1 MPKGQQQEGAT
12 QSEEPSPWWGEEA
25 APLPRGR
32 AEDARAGLPGCGSAR
47 LPWQG
52 SVFHTCSTALLPCPW
67 CPGRSV
73 GFLERFANCT
83 QKTFAR
89 QLPFRGKQPCE
100 APGELGEVGTGEVEQ
115 HQCTPSASR
124 LLKTITKCQDAL
136 YKLWLSVGATGCS
149 RKGVGAACRTPSCIT
164 SIRGSLISCLCPGVL
179 GNTASFTRTP
189 PPHPFQACTSPGL
202 TFSRSCCSL

>member
-1 MPKGQQQEGAT
+1 MLCWSRKCHCRGTFSLPFDVACPYPLA
-12 QSEEPSPWWGEEA
+12 PSLIARASRHPRPWCPRDSGRKARHKARSPRRGGERRQWWGEEA
-25 APLPRGR
+25 APLPRSR
-32 AEDARAGLPGCGSAR
+32 AEDAWAGLPGCGSAR

-67 CPGRSV
+67 CPGCSV

-136 YKLWLSVGATGCS
+136 YKLWLSVGGTG
-149 RKGVGAACRTPSCIT
+149 
-164 SIRGSLISCLCPGVL
+164 
-179 GNTASFTRTP
+179 
-189 PPHPFQACTSPGL
+189 
-202 TFSRSCCSL
+202 